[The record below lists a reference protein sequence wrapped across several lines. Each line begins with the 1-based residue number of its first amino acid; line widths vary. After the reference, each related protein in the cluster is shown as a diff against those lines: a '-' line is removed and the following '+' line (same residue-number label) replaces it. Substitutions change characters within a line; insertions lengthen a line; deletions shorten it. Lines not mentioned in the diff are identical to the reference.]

1 MARYR
6 KIDVRIWN
14 DSKFSALSDQA
25 QLAFIFVLTHPTMTP
40 LGALRGSPESLAA
53 DKYGCEGSAKAFRE
67 AFVKAFRELFEK
79 GLLKSDSRGLLF
91 AVNFLKYNIPESPNV
106 IKSWKGSLDVLPEC
120 KLLGE
125 VLIAAES
132 SVSSLSEGY
141 RKAFQEAFGEALAKA
156 IANQEQEQ
164 EQDISTNVDIK
175 EKYKKEK
182 KQSQSKKV
190 LSKPEDVSSEQTW
203 SDFLALRN
211 ARHAP
216 LTETALNIIR
226 KEAEKAGISLEDA
239 LKTCCMR
246 GWRGFKAEW
255 INNSNFHRQISTQSG
270 PRDLEPDWSQIDYGE
285 SGLM

>member
-14 DSKFSALSDQA
+14 DSKFSSLSDQA

-91 AVNFLKYNIPESPNV
+91 SVNFLKYNIPESPNV

-125 VLIAAES
+125 VLMAAES

-156 IANQEQEQ
+156 TANQEQEQ
-164 EQDISTNVDIK
+164 EQDIGKKKIEK
-175 EKYKKEK
+175 EKAKPKSVEK
-182 KQSQSKKV
+182 PDEV
-190 LSKPEDVSSEQTW
+190 TPETW
-203 SDFLALRN
+203 QDFLVLRN
-211 ARHAP
+211 KLKAP
-216 LTETALNIIR
+216 LTQTALNAIR

-239 LKTCCMR
+239 LSTCCMR
-246 GWRGFKAEW
+246 GWRGFKASW
-255 INNSNFHRQISTQSG
+255 LKDNQTNRQASSG

>member
-14 DSKFSALSDQA
+14 DSKFSSLSDQA

-79 GLLKSDSRGLLF
+79 GLLRSDSRGLLF

-125 VLIAAES
+125 VLMAAES

-141 RKAFQEAFGEALAKA
+141 RKAFREAFGEALAKA
-156 IANQEQEQ
+156 TANQEQEQ
-164 EQDISTNVDIK
+164 EQEQDIGKKKIEK
-175 EKYKKEK
+175 EKEK
-182 KQSQSKKV
+182 A
-190 LSKPEDVSSEQTW
+190 KPKSVEKPDEVTPETW
-203 SDFLALRN
+203 QDFLVLRN
-211 ARHAP
+211 KLKAP
-216 LTETALNIIR
+216 LTQTALNAIR

-239 LKTCCMR
+239 LSTCCMR
-246 GWRGFKAEW
+246 GWRGFKASW
-255 INNSNFHRQISTQSG
+255 LHKDNQTNRQASSG